1 MSLSL
6 EWMLIRGSGLVAYL
20 LLAASVLWG
29 LVLSLGV
36 LPKSVKNLT
45 LLHESLSVGALVAT
59 LVHMIGIAFDEFID
73 FDAAAVL
80 VPGRAPW
87 KPMAVAWGVAAF
99 YGMVVVILSFYIRK
113 HIGQSTW
120 RSLHYLSFGVF
131 LSALVHGLTAGTDSS
146 NPLVFSFYAA
156 TGAAVVALVVLRI
169 VMAGNDEPKPEP
181 ARAPAAGSGRSPGVP
196 DPTCAGEPPGTAP
209 RRGSRG
215 SPPRR
220 WRRRGRHGPPRS
232 KPSAEGRPG
241 RSAGVRHRRSP
252 PEAKQ
257 RIPEHLLARSESG
270 EGGGRPGTRRPNRG
284 RRGRARPRR
293 RRHHEDRRGP
303 GRIGGRRAR
312 RPGPGAEEVAD
323 PRRGAGQGGGDA
335 GREGPRATEGAESSR
350 PGRQHPSPPS
360 MVGSPLPDGPEGRVG
375 IQSKR
380 LVRPFTSMMVEVI
393 SSIEW
398 VVVST
403 VGTPS

>member
-36 LPKSVKNLT
+36 LPRSVKNLT

-131 LSALVHGLTAGTDSS
+131 LSALVHGLTAGTDTA
-146 NPLVFSFYAA
+146 NPWVFTLYAA
-156 TGAAVVALVVLRI
+156 TGAAVVALVVLRV
-169 VMAGNDEPKPEP
+169 VMAGHDGSKGEP
-181 ARAPAAGSGRSPGVP
+181 ARAPRTAA
-196 DPTCAGEPPGTAP
+196 AAP
-209 RRGSRG
+209 R
-215 SPPRR
+215 
-220 WRRRGRHGPPRS
+220 
-232 KPSAEGRPG
+232 E
-241 RSAGVRHRRSP
+241 SP
-252 PEAKQ
+252 PEAPGTTDDGTPASKPRIPAEALAAARAARSTTPRAEADAAPDEAPAAPAAVPPATKQ
-257 RIPEHLLARSESG
+257 RIPEHLLARA
-270 EGGGRPGTRRPNRG
+270 
-284 RRGRARPRR
+284 RAAKEAAGQTA
-293 RRHHEDRRGP
+293 EDP
-303 GRIGGRRAR
+303 GRDADVEPALVGAGTTEAAPDRAASADAQ
-312 RPGPGAEEVAD
+312 PAD
-323 PRRGAGQGGGDA
+323 PAPRKSRIPAEALAKAAELRKARDGGSG
-335 GREGPRATEGAESSR
+335 
-350 PGRQHPSPPS
+350 
-360 MVGSPLPDGPEGRVG
+360 
-375 IQSKR
+375 
-380 LVRPFTSMMVEVI
+380 
-393 SSIEW
+393 
-398 VVVST
+398 
-403 VGTPS
+403 

>member
-36 LPKSVKNLT
+36 LPRSVKNLT

-131 LSALVHGLTAGTDSS
+131 LSALVHGLTAGTDTT
-146 NPLVFSFYAA
+146 NPWVFALYAA
-156 TGAAVVALVVLRI
+156 TGAAVVALVVLRV
-169 VMAGNDEPKPEP
+169 VMAGHDGSKGEP
-181 ARAPAAGSGRSPGVP
+181 ARAPKAARSTTPRADIEAAP
-196 DPTCAGEPPGTAP
+196 DETPTAP
-209 RRGSRG
+209 APV
-215 SPPRR
+215 SP
-220 WRRRGRHGPPRS
+220 
-232 KPSAEGRPG
+232 A
-241 RSAGVRHRRSP
+241 
-252 PEAKQ
+252 AKQ
-257 RIPEHLLARSESG
+257 RIPEHLLARARAAKDAAGQTTDDPGQDAEMEPVLVGASTTEAAPDRAASTVARPADPAPRKSRIPA
-270 EGGGRPGTRRPNRG
+270 EALAKAAELRKARDGGG
-284 RRGRARPRR
+284 
-293 RRHHEDRRGP
+293 
-303 GRIGGRRAR
+303 
-312 RPGPGAEEVAD
+312 
-323 PRRGAGQGGGDA
+323 
-335 GREGPRATEGAESSR
+335 S
-350 PGRQHPSPPS
+350 
-360 MVGSPLPDGPEGRVG
+360 
-375 IQSKR
+375 
-380 LVRPFTSMMVEVI
+380 
-393 SSIEW
+393 
-398 VVVST
+398 
-403 VGTPS
+403 

>member
-131 LSALVHGLTAGTDSS
+131 LSALVHGLTAGTDTA
-146 NPLVFSFYAA
+146 NPLVFSLYAA

-169 VMAGNDEPKPEP
+169 VMAGHDAPKAAP
-181 ARAPAAGSGRSPGVP
+181 ARAQRPAPAAQ
-196 DPTCAGEPPGTAP
+196 EPPPDMPATTGN
-209 RRGSRG
+209 G
-215 SPPRR
+215 SPARKPRI
-220 WRRRGRHGPPRS
+220 P
-232 KPSAEGRPG
+232 AEALAAA
-241 RSAGVRHRRSP
+241 RSARTATLEAAPDEAPGASPEEP

-257 RIPEHLLARSESG
+257 RIPEHLLARARTAKAAAGQAPAAPTAVAEV
-270 EGGGRPGTRRPNRG
+270 EPALVGGGTTKTAGDQAASVVDEPADSAP
-284 RRGRARPRR
+284 APRKS
-293 RRHHEDRRGP
+293 
-303 GRIGGRRAR
+303 RI
-312 RPGPGAEEVAD
+312 PAEALAKAAAMREEK
-323 PRRGAGQGGGDA
+323 DA
-335 GREGPRATEGAESSR
+335 GIG
-350 PGRQHPSPPS
+350 
-360 MVGSPLPDGPEGRVG
+360 
-375 IQSKR
+375 
-380 LVRPFTSMMVEVI
+380 
-393 SSIEW
+393 
-398 VVVST
+398 
-403 VGTPS
+403 

>member
-131 LSALVHGLTAGTDSS
+131 LSALVHGLTAGTDTA
-146 NPLVFSFYAA
+146 NPLVFSLYAA

-169 VMAGNDEPKPEP
+169 VMAGHDASKPAS
-181 ARAPAAGSGRSPGVP
+181 ARAPRPAPA
-196 DPTCAGEPPGTAP
+196 DPQE
-209 RRGSRG
+209 
-215 SPPRR
+215 SPPDLPATT
-220 WRRRGRHGPPRS
+220 GDGTPAAKPRI
-232 KPSAEGRPG
+232 PAEALAAARAARTATLETEAEAAPCE
-241 RSAGVRHRRSP
+241 APAASP
-252 PEAKQ
+252 EEPAEAKQ
-257 RIPEHLLARSESG
+257 RIPEHLLARARAAKAAAGQAPAAPTAVAEV
-270 EGGGRPGTRRPNRG
+270 EPALVGGGTTEIAGD
-284 RRGRARPRR
+284 RA
-293 RRHHEDRRGP
+293 
-303 GRIGGRRAR
+303 ASVV
-312 RPGPGAEEVAD
+312 AEPAD
-323 PRRGAGQGGGDA
+323 PAPAPRKSRIPAEALAKAAAMREEKDA
-335 GREGPRATEGAESSR
+335 GIG
-350 PGRQHPSPPS
+350 
-360 MVGSPLPDGPEGRVG
+360 
-375 IQSKR
+375 
-380 LVRPFTSMMVEVI
+380 
-393 SSIEW
+393 
-398 VVVST
+398 
-403 VGTPS
+403 

>member
-1 MSLSL
+1 MSLTL

-131 LSALVHGLTAGTDSS
+131 LSALIHGLTAGTDTA
-146 NPLVFSFYAA
+146 NPLVFSLYAA

-169 VMAGNDEPKPEP
+169 VMAGHDAPKAAP
-181 ARAPAAGSGRSPGVP
+181 ARAPRPAPADPQQSPP
-196 DPTCAGEPPGTAP
+196 DLPATTGDGTAAKKP
-209 RRGSRG
+209 RIPAEALAAARAARNATLEAEVEAA
-215 SPPRR
+215 
-220 WRRRGRHGPPRS
+220 RRRSTGCVTGG
-232 KPSAEGRPG
+232 AGGGEATDPG
-241 RSAGVRHRRSP
+241 APAG
-252 PEAKQ
+252 A
-257 RIPEHLLARSESG
+257 SESG

-293 RRHHEDRRGP
+293 RRHPGDRRGR
-303 GRIGGRRAR
+303 GRIGGRRAPR
-312 RPGPGAEEVAD
+312 SGAGAEEVRIPAEALA
-323 PRRGAGQGGGDA
+323 RAAAIREEKDA
-335 GREGPRATEGAESSR
+335 GGA
-350 PGRQHPSPPS
+350 
-360 MVGSPLPDGPEGRVG
+360 
-375 IQSKR
+375 
-380 LVRPFTSMMVEVI
+380 
-393 SSIEW
+393 
-398 VVVST
+398 
-403 VGTPS
+403 